1 MCLGQL
7 LDANISAVRSM
18 APAKKTTGAKPAAK
32 PAVTPDTKNTKVAKA
47 AKKAAVAGAQG
58 KGARKI
64 RTSVHFKRCVSI
76 SLQICDWRTH
86 LER

>member
-1 MCLGQL
+1 
-7 LDANISAVRSM
+7 M

-64 RTSVHFKRCVSI
+64 RTSVHFKR
-76 SLQICDWRTH
+76 
-86 LER
+86 